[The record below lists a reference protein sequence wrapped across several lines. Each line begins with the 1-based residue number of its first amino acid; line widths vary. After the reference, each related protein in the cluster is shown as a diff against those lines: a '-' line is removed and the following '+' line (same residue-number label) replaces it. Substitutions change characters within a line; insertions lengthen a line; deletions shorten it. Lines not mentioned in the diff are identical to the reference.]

1 MCGGGGGG
9 GTSAE
14 TRALQNQQLK
24 QAQQDEQRRTIE
36 EQRRLNAVQQ
46 INALYGM
53 QSKAADVDAYNKALG
68 SMYDLENPGG
78 LEKDKYLTD
87 NALKQVSNAEV
98 STNEAQRNAGGRDKY
113 LADNALKQVS
123 VADVMSN
130 EAQRNAGYDKVRQSN
145 LGLMM
150 SDIARNRA
158 DTTRNVGFGLQRNG
172 LFGGSVDVDTHRDIT
187 DANQRSVIQANQLAD
202 SQVASMRSNDES
214 TRADL
219 ISRINA
225 GLDADSAAATAS
237 QRMAI
242 NRQQALSEPSSGAL
256 NNLFASIGGALNSY
270 QYANG
275 AANPYGNMG
284 KQPGGNMGGY
294 GGRVTY

>member
-9 GTSAE
+9 GASAE
-14 TRALQNQQLK
+14 TQALQNQQLK

-68 SMYDLENPGG
+68 SLYDIDNPGG
-78 LEKDKYLTD
+78 LEKDKYLLGKDKYLTD
-87 NALKQVSNAEV
+87 NALKQVGNAEV
-98 STNEAQRNAGGRDKY
+98 ST
-113 LADNALKQVS
+113 
-123 VADVMSN
+123 N

-150 SDIARNRA
+150 NDIARNRA

-284 KQPGGNMGGY
+284 KSSVGSLGGY

>member
-9 GTSAE
+9 GASAE
-14 TRALQNQQLK
+14 TRALQEQQLK

-68 SMYDLENPGG
+68 SLYDLDNPNGG
-78 LEKDKYLTD
+78 GK
-87 NALKQVSNAEV
+87 
-98 STNEAQRNAGGRDKY
+98 DKY
-113 LADNALKQVS
+113 LADNALKPVN

-158 DTTRNVGFGLQRNG
+158 NTTRNVGFGLQRNG

-202 SQVASMRSNDES
+202 SQVAQMRSNDES

-225 GLDADSAAATAS
+225 GLDADSAATTAT
-237 QRMAI
+237 QRMLN
-242 NRQQALSEPSSGAL
+242 NRQEALTTNPSGAL
-256 NNLFASIGGALNSY
+256 NNLFAGIGSAWNGY
-270 QYANG
+270 QFANG
-275 AANPYGNMG
+275 AANPYGNMQ
-284 KQPGGNMGGY
+284 KSVNNNSRY
-294 GGRVTY
+294 GGTISY

>member
-1 MCGGGGGG
+1 MCKSVFKKVRNVMLDPITASVAKKSSAAGKIIDPVDVFGYQDDRNQAAIDKQKSAYDAEQARIKNEDDLRKYEEELNRSNAVTRINAMFGMGNGEIKG
-9 GTSAE
+9 GTSGLG
-14 TRALQNQQLK
+14 TV
-24 QAQQDEQRRTIE
+24 
-36 EQRRLNAVQQ
+36 AVKPEF
-46 INALYGM
+46 LDV
-53 QSKAADVDAYNKALG
+53 KAGADAR
-68 SMYDLENPGG
+68 
-78 LEKDKYLTD
+78 
-87 NALKQVSNAEV
+87 Q
-98 STNEAQRNAGGRDKY
+98 
-113 LADNALKQVS
+113 
-123 VADVMSN
+123 
-130 EAQRNAGYDKVRQSN
+130 AGYDEVRKNS
-145 LGLMM
+145 LGLLLE
-150 SDIARNRA
+150 DIARNRA

-256 NNLFASIGGALNSY
+256 NNLFASVGGALNSY

>member
-14 TRALQNQQLK
+14 TQALQQQQLK

-53 QSKAADVDAYNKALG
+53 ESKAADVDAYNKALG
-68 SMYDLENPGG
+68 SLYDLDNPGG
-78 LEKDKYLTD
+78 LEKDKYLMGKDKYLTD

-98 STNEAQRNAGGRDKY
+98 STNEAQRNA
-113 LADNALKQVS
+113 S
-123 VADVMSN
+123 
-130 EAQRNAGYDKVRQSN
+130 YDKVRQSN

-150 SDIARNRA
+150 EDIARNRA

>member
-14 TRALQNQQLK
+14 TRALQEQQLK

-68 SMYDLENPGG
+68 SLYDLDNPGG
-78 LEKDKYLTD
+78 LEKDKYLLEKDKYLKD
-87 NALKQVSNAEV
+87 NALKQVGNAEV
-98 STNEAQRNAGGRDKY
+98 ST
-113 LADNALKQVS
+113 
-123 VADVMSN
+123 N

-150 SDIARNRA
+150 NDIARNRA

>member
-9 GTSAE
+9 GASAE
-14 TRALQNQQLK
+14 TQALQQQQLK

-68 SMYDLENPGG
+68 SLYDLDNPGG
-78 LEKDKYLTD
+78 LEKDKYLTGKDKYLTD
-87 NALKQVSNAEV
+87 NALKQVGNAEV
-98 STNEAQRNAGGRDKY
+98 ST
-113 LADNALKQVS
+113 
-123 VADVMSN
+123 N

-150 SDIARNRA
+150 NDIARNRA

-284 KQPGGNMGGY
+284 KSSVGSLGGY

>member
-14 TRALQNQQLK
+14 TRALQEQQLK

-68 SMYDLENPGG
+68 SLYDLDNPGG
-78 LEKDKYLTD
+78 LEKDKYLKDKDKYLKD
-87 NALKQVSNAEV
+87 NALKQVGNAEV
-98 STNEAQRNAGGRDKY
+98 STNEAQRNA
-113 LADNALKQVS
+113 S
-123 VADVMSN
+123 
-130 EAQRNAGYDKVRQSN
+130 YDKVRQSN

-150 SDIARNRA
+150 EDIARNRA

-284 KQPGGNMGGY
+284 KSSVGSLGGY

>member
-9 GTSAE
+9 GASAE
-14 TRALQNQQLK
+14 TQALQNQQLK

-68 SMYDLENPGG
+68 SLYDLDNPGG
-78 LEKDKYLTD
+78 LEKDKYLTVNALKLKKDKYLTD
-87 NALKQVSNAEV
+87 NALKQVGNAEV
-98 STNEAQRNAGGRDKY
+98 ST
-113 LADNALKQVS
+113 
-123 VADVMSN
+123 N

-150 SDIARNRA
+150 NDIARNRA

>member
-9 GTSAE
+9 GASAE
-14 TRALQNQQLK
+14 TQALQQQQLK

-68 SMYDLENPGG
+68 SLYDLDNPGG
-78 LEKDKYLTD
+78 LEKDKYLLEKDKYLKD
-87 NALKQVSNAEV
+87 NALKQVGNAEV
-98 STNEAQRNAGGRDKY
+98 ST
-113 LADNALKQVS
+113 
-123 VADVMSN
+123 N

-150 SDIARNRA
+150 NDIARNRA

-284 KQPGGNMGGY
+284 KSSVGSLGGY

>member
-9 GTSAE
+9 GASAE
-14 TRALQNQQLK
+14 TQALQQQQLK

-68 SMYDLENPGG
+68 SLYDLDNPGG
-78 LEKDKYLTD
+78 LEKDKYLKDKYLTD
-87 NALKQVSNAEV
+87 NALKQVGNAEV
-98 STNEAQRNAGGRDKY
+98 ST
-113 LADNALKQVS
+113 
-123 VADVMSN
+123 N

-150 SDIARNRA
+150 NDIARNRA

-284 KQPGGNMGGY
+284 KSSVGSLGGY

>member
-9 GTSAE
+9 GASAE
-14 TRALQNQQLK
+14 TQALQNQQLK

-68 SMYDLENPGG
+68 SLYDLDNPGG
-78 LEKDKYLTD
+78 LEKDKYLLGKDKYLTD
-87 NALKQVSNAEV
+87 NALKQVGNAEV
-98 STNEAQRNAGGRDKY
+98 ST
-113 LADNALKQVS
+113 
-123 VADVMSN
+123 N

-150 SDIARNRA
+150 NDIARNRA

-284 KQPGGNMGGY
+284 KQSGGNMGGF

>member
-9 GTSAE
+9 GASAE
-14 TRALQNQQLK
+14 TQALQQQQLK

-68 SMYDLENPGG
+68 SLYDLDNPGG
-78 LEKDKYLTD
+78 LEKDKYLTVNALKLKKDKYLTD
-87 NALKQVSNAEV
+87 NALKQVGNAEV
-98 STNEAQRNAGGRDKY
+98 ST
-113 LADNALKQVS
+113 
-123 VADVMSN
+123 N

-150 SDIARNRA
+150 NDIARNRA

-284 KQPGGNMGGY
+284 KSSVGSLGGY

>member
-9 GTSAE
+9 GASAE
-14 TRALQNQQLK
+14 TQALQNQQLK

-68 SMYDLENPGG
+68 SLYDLDNPGG
-78 LEKDKYLTD
+78 LEKDKYLLGKDKYLTD
-87 NALKQVSNAEV
+87 NALKQVGNAEV
-98 STNEAQRNAGGRDKY
+98 LT
-113 LADNALKQVS
+113 
-123 VADVMSN
+123 N

-150 SDIARNRA
+150 NDIARNRA

-284 KQPGGNMGGY
+284 KSSVGSLGGY

>member
-9 GTSAE
+9 GASAE
-14 TRALQNQQLK
+14 TQALQQQQLK

-68 SMYDLENPGG
+68 SLYDLDNPGG
-78 LEKDKYLTD
+78 LEKDKYLLEKDKYLKD
-87 NALKQVSNAEV
+87 NALKQVGNAEV
-98 STNEAQRNAGGRDKY
+98 ST
-113 LADNALKQVS
+113 
-123 VADVMSN
+123 N

-150 SDIARNRA
+150 NDIARNRA

-284 KQPGGNMGGY
+284 KPSVGSLGGY

>member
-14 TRALQNQQLK
+14 TRALQEQQLK

-53 QSKAADVDAYNKALG
+53 ESKAADVDAYNKALG
-68 SMYDLENPGG
+68 SLYDLDNPGG
-78 LEKDKYLTD
+78 LEKDKYLTGKDKYLTD
-87 NALKQVSNAEV
+87 NALKQVSA
-98 STNEAQRNAGGRDKY
+98 
-113 LADNALKQVS
+113 
-123 VADVMSN
+123 ADVMSN
-130 EAQRNAGYDKVRQSN
+130 AAQRNASYDKVRQSN

-150 SDIARNRA
+150 EDIARNRA

-256 NNLFASIGGALNSY
+256 NNLFSSIGGALNSY

-284 KQPGGNMGGY
+284 KSSVGSMGGY

>member
-9 GTSAE
+9 GPSAE
-14 TRALQNQQLK
+14 TQALQQQQLK

-68 SMYDLENPGG
+68 SLYDLDNPGG
-78 LEKDKYLTD
+78 LEKDKYLLGKDKYLTD

-98 STNEAQRNAGGRDKY
+98 STNEAQRNAG
-113 LADNALKQVS
+113 
-123 VADVMSN
+123 
-130 EAQRNAGYDKVRQSN
+130 YDKVRQSN

-150 SDIARNRA
+150 NDIARNRA

-284 KQPGGNMGGY
+284 KSSVGSLGGY

>member
-14 TRALQNQQLK
+14 TVALQNQQLK

-68 SMYDLENPGG
+68 SLYDLDNPGG
-78 LEKDKYLTD
+78 LEKDKYLKD
-87 NALKQVSNAEV
+87 NALKQVGNAEV
-98 STNEAQRNAGGRDKY
+98 ST
-113 LADNALKQVS
+113 
-123 VADVMSN
+123 N

-150 SDIARNRA
+150 EDISRNRA
-158 DTTRNVGFGLQRNG
+158 DTTRKVGFGLQRNG

>member
-14 TRALQNQQLK
+14 TQALQQQQLK

-68 SMYDLENPGG
+68 SLYDIDNPKNLKKDKSIKNLGKDKSIRD
-78 LEKDKYLTD
+78 LEKDKYIRD

-98 STNEAQRNAGGRDKY
+98 STNEAQRNAG
-113 LADNALKQVS
+113 
-123 VADVMSN
+123 
-130 EAQRNAGYDKVRQSN
+130 YDKVRQSN

-150 SDIARNRA
+150 NDIARNRA

-284 KQPGGNMGGY
+284 KSSVGSLGGY

>member
-9 GTSAE
+9 GASAE
-14 TRALQNQQLK
+14 TRALQEQQLK

-46 INALYGM
+46 INALYGI
-53 QSKAADVDAYNKALG
+53 QSQAADVDAYNKALG
-68 SMYDLENPGG
+68 SLYDLDNPGG
-78 LEKDKYLTD
+78 LGK
-87 NALKQVSNAEV
+87 
-98 STNEAQRNAGGRDKY
+98 DKY
-113 LADNALKQVS
+113 LADNALKQVDNAEVS
-123 VADVMSN
+123 TN

-150 SDIARNRA
+150 NDIARNRA

-202 SQVASMRSNDES
+202 SQVAQMRSNDES

-225 GLDADSAAATAS
+225 GLDADSAATTATQS
-237 QRMAI
+237 MLN
-242 NRQQALSEPSSGAL
+242 NRQEALTTNPSGAL
-256 NNLFASIGGALNSY
+256 NNLFAGIGSAWNGY
-270 QYANG
+270 QFANG
-275 AANPYGNMG
+275 AANPYGNMQ
-284 KQPGGNMGGY
+284 KSVNNNSRY
-294 GGRVTY
+294 GGTISY

>member
-9 GTSAE
+9 GVSAE
-14 TRALQNQQLK
+14 TQALQNQQLK

-68 SMYDLENPGG
+68 SLYDLDNPNG
-78 LEKDKYLTD
+78 
-87 NALKQVSNAEV
+87 
-98 STNEAQRNAGGRDKY
+98 GGRDKY

-123 VADVMSN
+123 DADVMSTA
-130 EAQRNAGYDKVRQSN
+130 EQRNASYDKVRQSN

-150 SDIARNRA
+150 NDIARNRA

-202 SQVASMRSNDES
+202 NQVAQMRSNDES

-225 GLDADSAAATAS
+225 GLDADSAATTAT
-237 QRMAI
+237 QRMLN
-242 NRQQALSEPSSGAL
+242 NRQEALTTNPSGAL
-256 NNLFASIGGALNSY
+256 NNLFAGIGSAWNGY
-270 QYANG
+270 QFANG
-275 AANPYGNMG
+275 AANPYGNMQ
-284 KQPGGNMGGY
+284 KSVNNNSRY
-294 GGRVTY
+294 GGTISY

>member
-9 GTSAE
+9 GASAE
-14 TRALQNQQLK
+14 TRALQEQQLK

-68 SMYDLENPGG
+68 SLYDLDNPGG
-78 LEKDKYLTD
+78 LEKDKYLTVNALKLKKDKYLTD
-87 NALKQVSNAEV
+87 NALKQVGNAEV
-98 STNEAQRNAGGRDKY
+98 ST
-113 LADNALKQVS
+113 
-123 VADVMSN
+123 N

-150 SDIARNRA
+150 NDIARNRA

-172 LFGGSVDVDTHRDIT
+172 LLGGSVDVDTHRDIT

-242 NRQQALSEPSSGAL
+242 NRQQALSQPSSGAL

-284 KQPGGNMGGY
+284 KQSGGNMGGF

>member
-14 TRALQNQQLK
+14 TRALQEQQLK

-68 SMYDLENPGG
+68 SLYDLDNPGG
-78 LEKDKYLTD
+78 LKKDKYLKDKDKYLTD
-87 NALKQVSNAEV
+87 NALKQVGNAEV
-98 STNEAQRNAGGRDKY
+98 ST
-113 LADNALKQVS
+113 
-123 VADVMSN
+123 N

-150 SDIARNRA
+150 NDIARNRA

-202 SQVASMRSNDES
+202 SQVAQMRSNDES

-225 GLDADSAAATAS
+225 GLDADSAATTAS

-284 KQPGGNMGGY
+284 KSSVGSLGGY

>member
-14 TRALQNQQLK
+14 TQALQQQQLK

-68 SMYDLENPGG
+68 SLYDLDNPGG
-78 LEKDKYLTD
+78 LEKDKYLLGKDKYLTD

-98 STNEAQRNAGGRDKY
+98 STNEAQRNAG
-113 LADNALKQVS
+113 
-123 VADVMSN
+123 
-130 EAQRNAGYDKVRQSN
+130 YDKVRQSN

-150 SDIARNRA
+150 NDIARNRA

-284 KQPGGNMGGY
+284 KSSVGSLGGY

>member
-9 GTSAE
+9 GVSAE
-14 TRALQNQQLK
+14 TQALQNQQLK
-24 QAQQDEQRRTIE
+24 QAQQDEYRRTIE

-68 SMYDLENPGG
+68 GLYNIDNPNGG
-78 LEKDKYLTD
+78 GKD
-87 NALKQVSNAEV
+87 
-98 STNEAQRNAGGRDKY
+98 RY
-113 LADNALKQVS
+113 LADNALKPVN

-150 SDIARNRA
+150 NDIARNRD

-172 LFGGSVDVDTHRDIT
+172 LFGGSVDVDTHKSIT

-237 QRMAI
+237 QRMEI
-242 NRQQALSEPSSGAL
+242 NRQQALAEPSSGVL
-256 NNLFASIGGALNSY
+256 NNLFSGIGGALNSY

-284 KQPGGNMGGY
+284 KSSAGSLGGY
-294 GGRVTY
+294 GGKVTY

>member
-9 GTSAE
+9 GASAE
-14 TRALQNQQLK
+14 TQALQNQQLK
-24 QAQQDEQRRTIE
+24 QAQQDEQRRTTE

-68 SMYDLENPGG
+68 SLYDIDNPGG
-78 LEKDKYLTD
+78 LEKDKYLTVNALKLKKDKYLTD
-87 NALKQVSNAEV
+87 NALKQVGNAEV
-98 STNEAQRNAGGRDKY
+98 ST
-113 LADNALKQVS
+113 
-123 VADVMSN
+123 N

-150 SDIARNRA
+150 NDIARNRA
-158 DTTRNVGFGLQRNG
+158 DTTHNVGFGLQRNG

-284 KQPGGNMGGY
+284 KSSVGSLGGY

>member
-68 SMYDLENPGG
+68 SLYDIDNPGG
-78 LEKDKYLTD
+78 LEKDKYLKDKYLTD
-87 NALKQVSNAEV
+87 NALKQVGNAEV
-98 STNEAQRNAGGRDKY
+98 ST
-113 LADNALKQVS
+113 
-123 VADVMSN
+123 N

-150 SDIARNRA
+150 NDIARNRA

-172 LFGGSVDVDTHRDIT
+172 VCGGSVDVDTHRDIT

>member
-14 TRALQNQQLK
+14 TQALQNQQLK

-68 SMYDLENPGG
+68 SLYDLDNPGG

-98 STNEAQRNAGGRDKY
+98 STNEAQRNAG
-113 LADNALKQVS
+113 
-123 VADVMSN
+123 
-130 EAQRNAGYDKVRQSN
+130 YDEVRQNS
-145 LGLMM
+145 LGLLLE
-150 SDIARNRA
+150 DIARNRA

-172 LFGGSVDVDTHRDIT
+172 LFGGSVDVDTHKSIT
-187 DANQRSVIQANQLAD
+187 DANQRSIIQANQYAD
-202 SQVASMRSNDES
+202 NQVAQMRSNDES

>member
-9 GTSAE
+9 GASAE
-14 TRALQNQQLK
+14 TQALQNQQLK

-68 SMYDLENPGG
+68 SLYDLDNPGG
-78 LEKDKYLTD
+78 LEKDKYLLGKDKYLTD
-87 NALKQVSNAEV
+87 NALKQVGNAEV
-98 STNEAQRNAGGRDKY
+98 ST
-113 LADNALKQVS
+113 
-123 VADVMSN
+123 N

-150 SDIARNRA
+150 NDIARNRA

-284 KQPGGNMGGY
+284 KSSVGSLGGF

>member
-9 GTSAE
+9 GPSAE
-14 TRALQNQQLK
+14 TQALQKQQLK

-68 SMYDLENPGG
+68 SLYDLDNPGG
-78 LEKDKYLTD
+78 LKKDKYIRDLEKDKYLTD
-87 NALKQVSNAEV
+87 NALKQVGNAEV
-98 STNEAQRNAGGRDKY
+98 ST
-113 LADNALKQVS
+113 
-123 VADVMSN
+123 N

-150 SDIARNRA
+150 NDIARNRA

-284 KQPGGNMGGY
+284 KSSVGSLGGY

>member
-9 GTSAE
+9 GASAE
-14 TRALQNQQLK
+14 TQALQNQQLK

-68 SMYDLENPGG
+68 SLYDLDNPGG
-78 LEKDKYLTD
+78 LEKDKYLTVNALKLKKDKYLTD
-87 NALKQVSNAEV
+87 NALKQVGNAEV
-98 STNEAQRNAGGRDKY
+98 ST
-113 LADNALKQVS
+113 
-123 VADVMSN
+123 N

-150 SDIARNRA
+150 NDIARNRA
-158 DTTRNVGFGLQRNG
+158 DTTRNVGFGMQRNG

-284 KQPGGNMGGY
+284 KSSVGSLGGY

>member
-9 GTSAE
+9 GVSAE
-14 TRALQNQQLK
+14 TQSLQNQQLK

-53 QSKAADVDAYNKALG
+53 QSKAADVGAYNKALG
-68 SMYDLENPGG
+68 SLYDLDNPGG
-78 LEKDKYLTD
+78 LGKDKYLTG
-87 NALKQVSNAEV
+87 NALKQVGNAEV
-98 STNEAQRNAGGRDKY
+98 SA
-113 LADNALKQVS
+113 
-123 VADVMSN
+123 N

-150 SDIARNRA
+150 NDIARNMA

-284 KQPGGNMGGY
+284 KQSVGNMGGY

>member
-9 GTSAE
+9 GASAE
-14 TRALQNQQLK
+14 TLALQNQQLK

-68 SMYDLENPGG
+68 SLYDIDNPGG

-87 NALKQVSNAEV
+87 NALKLEK
-98 STNEAQRNAGGRDKY
+98 DKY
-113 LADNALKQVS
+113 LTDNALKQVGNAEVS
-123 VADVMSN
+123 TN

-150 SDIARNRA
+150 NDIARNRA

-275 AANPYGNMG
+275 AANPYGNCSTA
-284 KQPGGNMGGY
+284 K
-294 GGRVTY
+294 

>member
-1 MCGGGGGG
+1 MCKGVFKKVRNVMLDPITASVAKKSSAAGKIIDPVDVFGYQDDRNKAAIDKQKAAYDAEQARIKNEDDLRKYEEELNRSNAVTRINAMFGMGNGEIKG
-9 GTSAE
+9 GTSGLG
-14 TRALQNQQLK
+14 TV
-24 QAQQDEQRRTIE
+24 
-36 EQRRLNAVQQ
+36 AVKPEF
-46 INALYGM
+46 LDV
-53 QSKAADVDAYNKALG
+53 KAGADAR
-68 SMYDLENPGG
+68 
-78 LEKDKYLTD
+78 
-87 NALKQVSNAEV
+87 Q
-98 STNEAQRNAGGRDKY
+98 
-113 LADNALKQVS
+113 
-123 VADVMSN
+123 
-130 EAQRNAGYDKVRQSN
+130 AGYDEVRQNS
-145 LGLMM
+145 LGLLLE
-150 SDIARNRA
+150 DIARNRA

-284 KQPGGNMGGY
+284 KQSGGNMGGY

>member
-9 GTSAE
+9 GASAE
-14 TRALQNQQLK
+14 TQALQQQQLK

-68 SMYDLENPGG
+68 SLYDIDNPVGLEKDKYL

-87 NALKQVSNAEV
+87 NALKQVGNAEV
-98 STNEAQRNAGGRDKY
+98 ST
-113 LADNALKQVS
+113 
-123 VADVMSN
+123 N

-150 SDIARNRA
+150 NDIARNRA

-284 KQPGGNMGGY
+284 KSSVGSLGGY